1 MLSMWTMVSPSFHHR
16 NDPLD
21 AFRRGQ
27 CALSQHDRA
36 LAVYYLWQ
44 SLAAG
49 SSHKEAYTALAAAYR
64 EAGNITAEDAEKD
77 QLTITCRQFA
87 PISCTLVSLELS
99 ILPATDYTGR

>member
-1 MLSMWTMVSPSFHHR
+1 VDDGQPLVSSSQR
-16 NDPLD
+16 S
-21 AFRRGQ
+21 ARRVPART
-27 CALSQHDRA
+27 CALSQHNRA

-49 SSHKEAYTALAAAYR
+49 SSHKEAYTALAAYR